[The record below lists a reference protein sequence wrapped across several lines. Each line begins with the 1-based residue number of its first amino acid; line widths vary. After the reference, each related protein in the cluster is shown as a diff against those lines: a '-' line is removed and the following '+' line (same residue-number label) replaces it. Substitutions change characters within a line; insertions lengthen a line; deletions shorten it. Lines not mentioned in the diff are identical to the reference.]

1 MYSGMFVKKSTPSTD
16 NKKKKPVGSI
26 VFYSIYGAFV
36 LACIIA
42 IAALIS
48 PLKNWLVNYEA
59 SQPDTVRQ
67 QVFDEYF
74 AQPQWEK
81 LYELAGIQDT
91 PFEGK
96 DAFVTYMTEKLA
108 KASNPTLVCQET
120 SAGLSGNHKYL
131 IKLDDETIAT
141 FILEPDGESRGEV
154 TGWKLGGVEL
164 YFTREHSVTIEKL
177 PGQIVTVNGVTLDD
191 SYTTRITGTKAED
204 YLPDGLHGF
213 QSESQTV
220 TGLLVVPQVTLT
232 DAAGQ
237 SVTLTADPETGVLRP
252 EGLSTTME
260 VPDAHKD
267 IAITAAKNYAL
278 FAIRKISSGTLAQYF
293 DSGSQLYKDVISTSV
308 FLKAIASYDFRNL
321 GVEDYYCYSDDLFSA
336 RVLLTMDVHTVSGY
350 TKVFEINTT
359 FFFKKNSSGTFR
371 VISSTNV
378 DTTQRM
384 EQVRLSF
391 FNGEEAVESMMVSA
405 TSNTLTLPR
414 VSAPAGKVF
423 KGWAVKSIDANGN
436 TQMTIQFTPDENGI
450 ATIAPNQ
457 TLEPMVLYAVF
468 GAAE

>member
-1 MYSGMFVKKSTPSTD
+1 MYNGIFVKKPTPPADGQKRKS
-16 NKKKKPVGSI
+16 VGSI

-91 PFEGK
+91 AFEGK

-164 YFTREHSVTIEKL
+164 HFTREHSVTIEKL
-177 PGQIVTVNGVTLDD
+177 PGQTVTVNGVTLDD
-191 SYTTRITGTKAED
+191 SYTTRITTTKAED

-220 TGLLVVPQVTLT
+220 TGLLVAPQVTLT
-232 DAAGQ
+232 DITGQ
-237 SVTLTADPETGVLRP
+237 SITLTADPETGVFRP
-252 EGLSTTME
+252 DGLSSTME
-260 VPDAHKD
+260 VPQLHKE

-293 DSGSQLYKDVISTSV
+293 DSSSQLYKDVISTAV
-308 FLKAIASYDFRNL
+308 FLRAIARYDFRDL

-336 RVLLTMDVHTVSGY
+336 RVCLTMDVHTVNGY

-359 FFFKKNSSGTFR
+359 FFFKKSSSGTFK

-378 DTTQRM
+378 DTTERV
-384 EQVRLSF
+384 EQVLLRF
-391 FNGEEAVESMMVSA
+391 MNGEEELESMMISA
-405 TSNTLTLPR
+405 TANTLTPPQ
-414 VSAPAGKVF
+414 VSAPDGKVF
-423 KGWAVKSIDANGN
+423 KGWAVKSIDDNGN

-468 GAAE
+468 GATE

>member
-1 MYSGMFVKKSTPSTD
+1 MYNGIFVKKQTPPSD
-16 NKKKKPVGSI
+16 KQKRKPVSSI
-26 VFYSIYGAFV
+26 LFYSIYGAFV

-42 IAALIS
+42 IAALIA
-48 PLKNWLVNYEA
+48 PLKDWLVRYEA

-91 PFEGK
+91 AFEGK
-96 DAFVTYMTEKLA
+96 DAYVAYMNGKVSQA
-108 KASNPTLVCQET
+108 KSTTLTCEET

-131 IKLDDETIAT
+131 IKLDGEKIASFVLT
-141 FILEPDGESRGEV
+141 PVDANGDV

-164 YFTREHSVTIEKL
+164 HFTREHSITIEKL
-177 PGQIVTVNGVTLDD
+177 PGQIVTVNGVTLDN
-191 SYTTRITGTKAED
+191 SYTTHITTTKAED

-213 QSESQTV
+213 QSELQTV
-220 TGLLVVPQVTLT
+220 TGLLIAPQVTLT
-232 DAAGQ
+232 DASGQ
-237 SVTLTADPETGVLRP
+237 SIELAADPETGILQ
-252 EGLSTTME
+252 GLGQSSTME
-260 VPDAHKD
+260 IPQVHKE
-267 IAITAAKNYAL
+267 IVITAAKNYAL

-293 DSGSQLYKDVISTSV
+293 DSNSQLYKDVISTSV
-308 FLKAIASYDFRNL
+308 FLKAIASYDFRDL

-359 FFFKKNSSGTFR
+359 FFFKKNSSGTFK

-378 DTTQRM
+378 DTTERV
-384 EQVRLSF
+384 EQVLLRF
-391 FNGEEAVESMMVSA
+391 MNGGEKLESMMVSSTA
-405 TSNTLTLPR
+405 NTLTPPQ

-436 TQMTIQFTPDENGI
+436 TQMTIQFTPDEAGI
-450 ATIAPNQ
+450 VTLAPNQ

>member
-1 MYSGMFVKKSTPSTD
+1 MYSGIFVKKSTPSAD
-16 NKKKKPVGSI
+16 NKKRKPVGSI

-48 PLKNWLVNYEA
+48 PLKDWLVNYEA
-59 SQPDTVRQ
+59 SQPDTMCQ
-67 QVFDEYF
+67 QVYNEYF
-74 AQPQWEK
+74 AQPQWET
-81 LYELAGIQDT
+81 LYELAGVQDT

-96 DAFVTYMTEKLA
+96 DAYAAYMTGKVNEATSTTLA
-108 KASNPTLVCQET
+108 CEET

-131 IKLDDETIAT
+131 IKLDGEKIASFVLT
-141 FILEPDGESRGEV
+141 PVDTNGDV

-164 YFTREHSVTIEKL
+164 HFTREHSITIEKR
-177 PGQIVTVNGVTLDD
+177 PDQIVAVNGVILDN
-191 SYTTRITGTKAED
+191 SYTTHITTTKAEG

-232 DAAGQ
+232 DAVGQ
-237 SVTLTADPETGVLRP
+237 STALTADPETGVLRP

-278 FAIRKISSGTLAQYF
+278 FAIRKISSGTLSQYF

-378 DTTQRM
+378 DTTQRV

-391 FNGEEAVESMMVSA
+391 FNGEEAVDSMMVSA
-405 TSNTLTLPR
+405 TSNTLTLPQ

-423 KGWAVKSIDANGN
+423 KGWAVKSIDASGN